1 MSTLMQYVNQQLA
14 QLEAEAQ
21 SSPLGERKFGAA
33 GKFVQIRVG
42 PGIRQFYTEAG
53 KCDEDAAVEHMCRIA
68 RILHSRFRVDSKWQT
83 CENCKGV
90 GSHHFGPKRMV
101 KCMVCRGKGAVTC

>member
-1 MSTLMQYVNQQLA
+1 MSTLMKYVNEQMRY
-14 QLEAEAQ
+14 LEEHAHTC
-21 SSPLGERKFGAA
+21 PHGEWKFGAA
-33 GKFVQIRVG
+33 GKYVKIRVG

-101 KCMVCRGKGAVTC
+101 KCNVCRGKGAVTC